1 MWGKKEETGSMPSQE
16 PSSPTSASA
25 APQPVRPS
33 SSPAPA
39 PKPVPTSGAKAQSQ
53 IGKSLIVKG
62 DIEGKEDLV
71 IDGQVEGKIALPD
84 NNLTIGPNG
93 TVKADVDALNIT
105 VIGRLMGNVRAAERI
120 EIRKT
125 GSLEADLSTARI
137 VIEDGA
143 EFRGSIDILKP
154 GQKPAS
160 RPGAAK
166 SEASDNGKSDANGKN
181 A

>member
-1 MWGKKEETGSMPSQE
+1 MWGKKEETGSMPSQQ
-16 PSSPTSASA
+16 PSSPAAASP
-25 APQPVRPS
+25 APQPVRS
-33 SSPAPA
+33 SSAPA
-39 PKPVPTSGAKAQSQ
+39 PKPVPSSGGKAQSQ
-53 IGKSLIVKG
+53 IGKSLLVKG

-71 IDGQVEGKIALPD
+71 IDGQVEGKIDLPD

-93 TVKADVDALNIT
+93 TVKADVDARNIT
-105 VIGRLMGNVRAAERI
+105 VIGRLMGNVRAGERI

-154 GQKPAS
+154 GQKAAAVS
-160 RPGAAK
+160 RRGAGKA
-166 SEASDNGKSDANGKN
+166 EAPNNGKPTPAEQK

>member
-1 MWGKKEETGSMPSQE
+1 MPSQQ
-16 PSSPTSASA
+16 PSSPAAASP
-25 APQPVRPS
+25 APQPVRS
-33 SSPAPA
+33 TSAPAPT
-39 PKPVPTSGAKAQSQ
+39 PKPVPSPGGKAQSQ
-53 IGKSLIVKG
+53 IGKSLIVRG

-71 IDGQVEGKIALPD
+71 IDGQVEGKIDLPD

-93 TVKADVDALNIT
+93 TVKADVDARNIT
-105 VIGRLMGNVRAAERI
+105 VIGRLMGSVRAGERI

-154 GQKPAS
+154 GQKATTPPRRAEGKAEVS
-160 RPGAAK
+160 K
-166 SEASDNGKSDANGKN
+166 NGKPEPAEQK